1 MKRNLPLDLD
11 ANLDLFDD
19 FGDFTTTETEK
30 TQKEKVTPI
39 HSDNW
44 TIVEALNTINE
55 LLPGCQLKN
64 DFFIRCAEAFDF
76 LTQKLQFNPVQ
87 CVIIAMLIE
96 KGKPI
101 SYRQTVIQNDAG
113 KELPIVNFEMKLK
126 HEARSDIYDYF
137 AK

>member
-11 ANLDLFDD
+11 ANLDLIDD
-19 FGDFTTTETEK
+19 FGDFTPVETEK
-30 TQKEKVTPI
+30 KQNEKVTPI

-44 TIVEALNTINE
+44 TIIKAFNTINE
-55 LLPGCQLKN
+55 LLPGCQLTN

-76 LTQKLQFNPVQ
+76 LSNKLKFNPIQ

-101 SYRQTVIQNDAG
+101 SYRQMG
-113 KELPIVNFEMKLK
+113 KTLGLSRLSMMT
-126 HEARSDIYDYF
+126 
-137 AK
+137 

>member
-11 ANLDLFDD
+11 ANLDLIDD

-30 TQKEKVTPI
+30 NQKEKVTPI

-44 TIVEALNTINE
+44 TIIKAFNTINE

-76 LTQKLQFNPVQ
+76 LSNKGPDKIVRELKKLDDSTDGIGNLLEEENEETEV
-87 CVIIAMLIE
+87 L
-96 KGKPI
+96 
-101 SYRQTVIQNDAG
+101 
-113 KELPIVNFEMKLK
+113 
-126 HEARSDIYDYF
+126 
-137 AK
+137 

>member
-30 TQKEKVTPI
+30 TPKEKVTPI

-101 SYRQTVIQNDAG
+101 SYRQMG
-113 KELPIVNFEMKLK
+113 KT
-126 HEARSDIYDYF
+126 
-137 AK
+137 